1 MDITSNAFLRIALF
15 ICYDPVRLYEKVY
28 NKYIIHK
35 CAHVVAIDNSVNV
48 SFSCTCLLYVYNP
61 YDVDIR

>member
-1 MDITSNAFLRIALF
+1 MT
-15 ICYDPVRLYEKVY
+15 YDPVRLYEKVY

>member
-1 MDITSNAFLRIALF
+1 MDITGNAFLRIALF
-15 ICYDPVRLYEKVY
+15 ICYDPVRLYN

-48 SFSCTCLLYVYNP
+48 SFSCTWLLYVYNP